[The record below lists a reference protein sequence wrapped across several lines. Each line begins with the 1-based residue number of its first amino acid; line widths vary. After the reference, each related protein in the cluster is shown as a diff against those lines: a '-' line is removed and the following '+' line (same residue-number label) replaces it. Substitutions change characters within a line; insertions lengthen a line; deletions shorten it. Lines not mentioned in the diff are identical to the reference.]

1 MRFTSQ
7 TLDHLAQYLK
17 LYGTLEACQ
26 AFQQLI
32 NEIAKSDPWTMKMT
46 NGQYKLY
53 LDCRLAVGVKDGDT
67 V

>member
-17 LYGTLEACQ
+17 LYGTQEACQ

-32 NEIAKSDPWTMKMT
+32 NEIAKSDPWTMNMT
-46 NGQYKLY
+46 NGQYKLFT
-53 LDCRLAVGVKDGDT
+53 DCKLIIGVKDGDT